1 MNTTKPKS
9 KFSRFLKNNAALLLI
24 IFCVLAITAVVLAVT
39 LSRTADPVDNPVVVE
54 PTPDDDKKPVIPDPV
69 VPQIEKVYFAS
80 PIAASKITVQYS
92 DGTEDAMFEP
102 SKTLGWWSA
111 HMGVDIAAAEGTKV
125 AAMYDGTVIDVK
137 YDAGYGNMVVIDH
150 GDNVVATYASLGE
163 VSVEKGD
170 IVEKGEVIGTVG
182 TTAEYEFA
190 DGAHLHLS
198 IEKDNKTVNPT
209 PYVNGTI
216 FREVEKTTTK

>member
-39 LSRTADPVDNPVVVE
+39 LSKTADPVDNPVVVE
-54 PTPDDDKKPVIPDPV
+54 PNPDDDKKPVIPDPV

-92 DGTEDAMFEP
+92 DGSDDALLEP
-102 SKTLGWWSA
+102 SATLGWWKA
-111 HMGVDIAAAEGTKV
+111 HMGVDIAAAEGTNV

-137 YDAGYGNMVVIDH
+137 YDLGMGNMVVIDH
-150 GDNVVATYASLGE
+150 GDNVIATYASLGE
-163 VSVEKGD
+163 VAVDKGEEVKKGD
-170 IVEKGEVIGTVG
+170 TIGTVG

-198 IEKDNKTVNPT
+198 VTKDDKTVNPT

-216 FREVEKTTTK
+216 FREVEKKTTK

>member
-39 LSRTADPVDNPVVVE
+39 LTRTSDPIDNPVVVE
-54 PTPDDDKKPVIPDPV
+54 PNPDDDKKPTIPDPV
-69 VPQIEKVYFAS
+69 VPKIEKVYFAA

-92 DGTEDAMFEP
+92 DGTDAALLEHNA
-102 SKTLGWWSA
+102 TLDCWCA
-111 HMGVDIAAAEGTKV
+111 HMGVDIAAEEGTNV

-137 YDAGYGNMVVIDH
+137 YTLGLGNMVVVDH
-150 GDNVVATYASLGE
+150 GENVIATYASLGD
-163 VSVEKGD
+163 VAVEKGATVKKGD
-170 IVEKGEVIGTVG
+170 ILGTVS
-182 TTAEYEFA
+182 TSASDEFM

-198 IEKDNKTVNPT
+198 FTKDGKSVNPT

-216 FREVEKTTTK
+216 FREVEVPAE